1 MHQPRDDT
9 GQVSV
14 IPGNE
19 RSANNAGTDVGNSE
33 ESRSSLAHEDQV
45 YPAILDME
53 GARAR
58 SSRSRTQSPSAQRAQ
73 DSPHAEAAGAPKTS
87 FSTRKGSGKK
97 ATKRAASK
105 SISPIEAAHAFA
117 DRILDSTTVAQ
128 CSNAHDYNL
137 MSLVDGETTVAMAPA
152 FTPRSDGSSPNHS
165 AHTPAHRSQT
175 ERAHA
180 DSPHAVTADEAEPVG
195 LSAGGWEPA
204 DEGVGGRGMAAC
216 GLAADTAAWKD
227 AHEEL
232 VEAGEQARRDSAE
245 SKAQDKAPCV
255 GEIGSGREDTLAGW
269 RAALDKGTG
278 EEGRVDGGELLGSKA
293 ETESP
298 DILAR
303 KDAQIES
310 LKRLVQEK
318 DAEIAR
324 LREAAVETSAALL
337 ASRDRAATPAAVAGN
352 LPANHL
358 HFQVG
363 VAVAGQ
369 TRGGPV
375 SASLP
380 TVAGR
385 LPAPP
390 GVAEV
395 DVTASSGGFIPA
407 DDVRCDSRAALVWR
421 PVVGLVYLAA
431 MTPVYV
437 ATMATVIVAMA
448 AAGLGICG
456 ECVALLPPE
465 PCVRT
470 PRRPRILFDGAAWG
484 FPFALGAT
492 QHLLGA
498 YDLSGS
504 AEVFGVSAGNLAAI
518 FFMLNTDPWE
528 AARVYYP
535 EFRQTILCSPWANP
549 LMGYCGRLGS
559 VRCLLEKMVPEDFHT
574 RVSGRYHIVVNSW
587 PAMQIR

>member
-1 MHQPRDDT
+1 MHQS
-9 GQVSV
+9 QASV
-14 IPGNE
+14 IPGNVG
-19 RSANNAGTDVGNSE
+19 STNNAGTDVGNT
-33 ESRSSLAHEDQV
+33 V
-45 YPAILDME
+45 
-53 GARAR
+53 
-58 SSRSRTQSPSAQRAQ
+58 
-73 DSPHAEAAGAPKTS
+73 GAPKTT
-87 FSTRKGSGKK
+87 FSTRKGSGNK

-105 SISPIEAAHAFA
+105 SVSPIEAAHAFA
-117 DRILDSTTVAQ
+117 DRILDSTRVAQ

-137 MSLVDGETTVAMAPA
+137 MSLVDGETTVTMAPA
-152 FTPRSDGSSPNHS
+152 FTPRSDDSSPSHS

-180 DSPHAVTADEAEPVG
+180 ASPHAVTADEAEPVG

-216 GLAADTAAWKD
+216 GLAADTAARKD

-232 VEAGEQARRDSAE
+232 VEAGEQARRDCAE

-255 GEIGSGREDTLAGW
+255 GEIGGDREDTLAGW
-269 RAALDKGTG
+269 RATLADGGAG
-278 EEGRVDGGELLGSKA
+278 EEGRVDGGGVLGCKA
-293 ETESP
+293 EAESP
-298 DILAR
+298 DIVLLQ

-310 LKRLVQEK
+310 LERLVQEK

-337 ASRDRAATPAAVAGN
+337 ASRDWAATPADVTGN
-352 LPANHL
+352 LPATHL
-358 HFQVG
+358 LFERGVG
-363 VAVAGQ
+363 VASKSH
-369 TRGGPV
+369 GGPV
-375 SASLP
+375 SASLRP
-380 TVAGR
+380 EAGP
-385 LPAPP
+385 LPA
-390 GVAEV
+390 GSCVAEV
-395 DVTASSGGFIPA
+395 DVADSSGGFIPA

-431 MTPVYV
+431 MTPLYV
-437 ATMATVIVAMA
+437 ATMAAVIVAMA

-456 ECVALLPPE
+456 QCVALLPPE
-465 PCVRT
+465 PSART

-518 FFMLNTDPWE
+518 FFMLNTDPGE

-549 LMGYCGRLGS
+549 LLGYCGRLGS
-559 VRCLLEKMVPEDFHT
+559 VRCLLEKMVPEDFHA

-587 PAMQIR
+587 PSMQIR